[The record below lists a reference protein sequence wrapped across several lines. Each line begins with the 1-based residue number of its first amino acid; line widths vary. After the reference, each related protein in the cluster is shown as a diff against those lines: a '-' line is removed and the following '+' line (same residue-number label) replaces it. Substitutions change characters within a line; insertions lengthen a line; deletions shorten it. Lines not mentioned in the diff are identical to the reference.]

1 MVVGDDRG
9 VNRQRAEAIEDY
21 DGDKQYLPWSEYSFS
36 KGLAPQE

>member
-1 MVVGDDRG
+1 MVISDDRG
-9 VNRQRAEAIEDY
+9 VNRQGAEDIEDY